1 MKKII
6 LILMFVF
13 SSMLA
18 FAKGEEVLGKWIT
31 EKADNGNQIIVE
43 IYQDT
48 EGKYNGRI
56 DALTMPVYTEG
67 EFAGK
72 EKMDLN
78 NPDENLKN
86 RTLRG
91 IDFVSGFNY
100 SEENKKY
107 ENGKIYNP
115 ENGKLYNSYMKLQDD
130 GKLLVKG
137 SIDKKGLIG
146 KKQIW
151 TRYKK

>member
-1 MKKII
+1 
-6 LILMFVF
+6 
-13 SSMLA
+13 
-18 FAKGEEVLGKWIT
+18 
-31 EKADNGNQIIVE
+31 
-43 IYQDT
+43 
-48 EGKYNGRI
+48 
-56 DALTMPVYTEG
+56 
-67 EFAGK
+67 
-72 EKMDLN
+72 MDLA
-78 NPDENLKN
+78 NPDENLKH

-100 SEENKKY
+100 SEKDDKY

-115 ENGKLYNSYMKLQDD
+115 ENGKSYNSYMKMQKD
-130 GKLLVKG
+130 GTLLVKG

>member
-6 LILMFVF
+6 LLFTII
-13 SSMLA
+13 SSLA
-18 FAKGEEVLGKWIT
+18 FGKAEEVIGKWIT
-31 EKADNGNQIIVE
+31 EKAENGNQIIVE
-43 IYQDT
+43 IYETADK
-48 EGKYNGRI
+48 KYNGKI
-56 DALTMPVYTEG
+56 IELTMPVYTDG

-72 EKMDLN
+72 EKMDLE
-78 NPDENLKN
+78 NPDENLKH

-91 IDFVSGFNY
+91 IDFVSGFSY
-100 SEENKKY
+100 SEKEDKF
-107 ENGKIYNP
+107 EGGKIYNP
-115 ENGKLYNSYMKLQDD
+115 TNGKTYNSYMQLQKD

-151 TRYKK
+151 TRYE

>member
-6 LILMFVF
+6 LMFML
-13 SSMLA
+13 SSSLV
-18 FAKGEEVLGKWIT
+18 FAKAEDVLGKWIT
-31 EKADNGNQIIVE
+31 EKSGNGNQIIVE
-43 IYQDT
+43 IYQGTD
-48 EGKYNGRI
+48 GKYNGRI
-56 DALTMPVYTEG
+56 EKLTLPIYTEG

-91 IDFVSGFNY
+91 IDFVSGFDY
-100 SEENKKY
+100 SKKDDKF

-115 ENGKLYNSYMKLQDD
+115 ENRKSYNSYMKMQKD

-146 KKQIW
+146 KKQLW
-151 TRYKK
+151 TKYK

>member
-6 LILMFVF
+6 FLFMIM
-13 SSMLA
+13 SNII
-18 FAKGEEVLGKWIT
+18 FAGERDVLGKWIT

-43 IYQDT
+43 IYQ
-48 EGKYNGRI
+48 EESGKYNGRI
-56 DALTMPVYTEG
+56 MELTIPKYTEG

-72 EKMDLN
+72 EKMDLA
-78 NPDENLKN
+78 NPDENLKH

-100 SEENKKY
+100 SEKDDKY

-115 ENGKLYNSYMKLQDD
+115 ENGKSYNSYMKMQKD
-130 GKLLVKG
+130 GTLLVKG

>member
-6 LILMFVF
+6 LMFML
-13 SSMLA
+13 SSSLV
-18 FAKGEEVLGKWIT
+18 FAKAEDVLGKWIT
-31 EKADNGNQIIVE
+31 EKSDNGNQIIVE
-43 IYQDT
+43 IHQGAD
-48 EGKYNGRI
+48 GKYNGRI
-56 DALTMPVYTEG
+56 EALTLPVYTEG

-91 IDFVSGFNY
+91 IDFVSGFDY
-100 SEENKKY
+100 SEKDDRF

-115 ENGKLYNSYMKLQDD
+115 ENGKSYNSYMKMQKD

-151 TRYKK
+151 TKYE

>member
-6 LILMFVF
+6 LMFML
-13 SSMLA
+13 SSSLV
-18 FAKGEEVLGKWIT
+18 FAKAEDVLGKWIT
-31 EKADNGNQIIVE
+31 EKSGNGNQIIVD
-43 IYQDT
+43 IYQGTD
-48 EGKYNGRI
+48 GKYNGRI
-56 DALTMPVYTEG
+56 EKLTLPVYTEG

-78 NPDENLKN
+78 NLDENLKN

-91 IDFVSGFNY
+91 IDFVSGFDY
-100 SEENKKY
+100 SEKDDKF
-107 ENGKIYNP
+107 ENGKIYNS
-115 ENGKLYNSYMKLQDD
+115 ENGKSYNSYMKMQKD

-146 KKQIW
+146 KKQLW
-151 TRYKK
+151 TKYE

>member
-1 MKKII
+1 MKKLFLLFI
-6 LILMFVF
+6 LTANI
-13 SSMLA
+13 A
-18 FAKGEEVLGKWIT
+18 FAKAEDVLGKWIT

-43 IYQDT
+43 IYQKAD
-48 EGKYNGRI
+48 GKYSGKI
-56 DALTMPVYTEG
+56 TELTMPVYTEG
-67 EFAGK
+67 EFKGK
-72 EKMDLN
+72 EKMDLE
-78 NPDENLKN
+78 NPDENLKH

-91 IDFVSGFNY
+91 IDFVSGFDY
-100 SEENKKY
+100 SEKDDKF

-115 ENGKLYNSYMKLQDD
+115 TNGKTYNSYMQLQKD

-151 TRYKK
+151 TRYEN